1 MASALVRRN
10 SSKQGLQNLL
20 RVTTQR
26 SIEDAEE
33 IERERRR
40 RARESFRKNSSQASP
55 GGASSEN
62 GLLAEDGP
70 CDRELKPAS
79 QLVLEEDEG
88 FSDWTQKLV
97 QRRQQCLDEL
107 EQARDNGEHG
117 RSRKAVPAKT
127 QQSSAMLASR
137 WRQQEEEEEE
147 LRRKESENRRRT
159 KEQEEEVK
167 RQEEMQRQEA
177 ARAREEEERSLMRKR
192 EEEQS
197 RIMEEKPKEK
207 RKEVKVSF
215 TSKVFLQQEV
225 KHVNGN
231 GDAAGV
237 EVTSLVKTKRVPS
250 GSIRSQGQAQEADE
264 EAEVFLE
271 TEQKLEKIRRSHQE
285 KESQELE
292 LLRQRQ
298 VEAEVELEELK
309 RRREERRRLREEED
323 RRKEEEEHQRQLK
336 EEEEKRQMKEDIEK
350 RRMEAAERRM
360 KTLSISST
368 EGDEPFCP
376 LSPKSSTVK
385 NESEE
390 RVTGEHACS
399 ISERTESLNRSLKKS
414 NSVKKTQ
421 PPVLITKI
429 DDRLEQYSH
438 AIETSSKDP
447 KASKQALMD
456 IPSPPEPV
464 ACKKS
469 LFEAGEAW
477 NQNPNKCAPLKDAE
491 GLKVGVADLITQW
504 VKGSV
509 DGGNKTSPSKSS
521 DIKAGDV
528 LHKKNI
534 WETIGDASSAGRPGS
549 GAKTTPSGKRYKFIV
564 TGHGKYEKVPVDDIE
579 NDYANGNSGALF
591 QGEF

>member
-1 MASALVRRN
+1 MTDMASTLLRRN

-40 RARESFRKNSSQASP
+40 RAREAFRQNSGQASP

-62 GLLAEDGP
+62 GLLAEDSP

-107 EQARDNGEHG
+107 EQARNNSEHG
-117 RSRKAVPAKT
+117 QSRKAVPANT
-127 QQSSAMLASR
+127 QQSSALPASR
-137 WRQQEEEEEE
+137 WRQQEEEEE
-147 LRRKESENRRRT
+147 LRKSENRRRK
-159 KEQEEEVK
+159 KEQEEAVK
-167 RQEEMQRQEA
+167 RQEEVQRQQEREPEA

-237 EVTSLVKTKRVPS
+237 EVASLAKTKRVP
-250 GSIRSQGQAQEADE
+250 RSQSQAQEADE

-298 VEAEVELEELK
+298 MEAEVELEELK
-309 RRREERRRLREEED
+309 RRREERRRLREEEE

-336 EEEEKRQMKEDIEK
+336 EEEEKRRMKEDIEK

-376 LSPKSSTVK
+376 LSPKSSTMK
-385 NESEE
+385 
-390 RVTGEHACS
+390 
-399 ISERTESLNRSLKKS
+399 ISGRTESLNRSLKKS

-438 AIETSSKDP
+438 AIETSSKDS

-456 IPSPPEPV
+456 IPSPPEPI

-509 DGGNKTSPSKSS
+509 DGSNKTSPSKSS

-528 LHKKNI
+528 LHKKNM
-534 WETIGDASSAGRPGS
+534 WETIGDTSSGGKPGP

-564 TGHGKYEKVPVDDIE
+564 TGHGKYEKVPVNDIE
-579 NDYANGNSGALF
+579 NDYANGNSGVLC